1 MSKFISLAVVLALF
15 VTLAISCADTKD
27 GGGAETT
34 DTSAAAAQT
43 EAVTDARSTV
53 DVKDYNGYTFKIAS
67 TNQNDRQT
75 DFMAQEENGATLN
88 DLVFRRNMQVEET
101 YNIKIEASAMDFGAI
116 NTLIQKNVS
125 AGDNTY
131 DLHMSNATA
140 YTLASGGYLL
150 ALNNMPGLDI
160 TKPWWDQDAISGM
173 SIGGNIYMIT
183 GDITPNGMLSSECV
197 LFNKNLFTDRGIA
210 YPYDSAF
217 AGTWTLDEMYAICGN
232 LSEDINGDGK
242 YNSKDDLFSIT
253 CWFDAAH
260 GFFYGAGGQMIK
272 KDSEDI
278 PSLSW
283 DIEKNTA
290 IYMKIYDLIITSN
303 GFYSTTD
310 HEYSFKVFEEGRAYF
325 CELSF
330 QKVGTFLRNMN
341 DDYGVLPLPKYDELQ
356 SRYVSDMTGACSMV
370 VVPIT
375 TQDPERTGNII
386 DALGAAAYDM
396 ISPSL
401 YDVIASVKNVRDE
414 ESAQMVQLIIRN
426 RVFDM
431 SHMYYIAGDDFVYDL
446 LKAKSTDVA
455 SYFAKREA
463 TAKDTVTKLIDDF
476 LANNKPA

>member
-1 MSKFISLAVVLALF
+1 MKKIISIAILF
-15 VTLAISCADTKD
+15 TLILTFAISCANTSDTD
-27 GGGAETT
+27 SIQDSTAAVT
-34 DTSAAAAQT
+34 DEQT
-43 EAVTDARSTV
+43 VAITDARSTV
-53 DVKDYNGYTFKIAS
+53 DVNDYEGYIFKIAS

-75 DFMAQEENGATLN
+75 DFIAEEENGATLN
-88 DLVFRRNMQVEET
+88 DLVFRRNLQVEET
-101 YNIKIEASAMDFGAI
+101 YNITIEATAMDFGAL
-116 NTLIQKNVS
+116 NALIQKNVS

-150 ALNNMPGLDI
+150 ALNDMPGLDI
-160 TKPWWDQDAISGM
+160 SKPWWDQDAISGM

-197 LFNKNLFTDRGIA
+197 LFNKKLFDDRGID
-210 YPYDSAF
+210 YPYESSF
-217 AGTWTLDEMYAICGN
+217 AGTWTLDEMYTICGN

-242 YNSKDDLFSIT
+242 YNSKEDLFSIT

-260 GFFYGAGGQMIK
+260 GFFYGAGGQMTK

-283 DIEKNTA
+283 DIENYTN
-290 IYMKIYDLIITSN
+290 IYMKIYDVIITSN

-341 DDYGVLPLPKYDELQ
+341 DDYGVLPLPKYDEAQL
-356 SRYVSDMTGACSMV
+356 RYVSDMTGACSML

-375 TQDPERTGNII
+375 AEDPERSGNVI
-386 DALGAAAYDM
+386 DALGASAYDL

-414 ESAQMVQLIIRN
+414 ESAEMVQLIIRN

-455 SYFAKREA
+455 SYFAKKEA
-463 TAKDTVTKLIDDF
+463 AAQKTVEKLIEDF
-476 LANNKPA
+476 TVNN

>member
-1 MSKFISLAVVLALF
+1 MKRFISALIILALTMMF
-15 VTLAISCADTKD
+15 VISCSDA
-27 GGGAETT
+27 G
-34 DTSAAAAQT
+34 
-43 EAVTDARSTV
+43 EAVNDTDAVSDTAAEQSEGTTDARSTV
-53 DVKDYNGYTFKIAS
+53 EVNDYEGYIFKIVS
-67 TNQNDRQT
+67 TNQNDRHT
-75 DFMAQEENGATLN
+75 DFIAEEENGATLN
-88 DLVFRRNMQVEET
+88 DLVFRRNMQVEEK
-101 YNIKIEASAMDFGAI
+101 YNITIEPEAMDFGSI
-116 NTLIQKNVS
+116 NALIQKNVS
-125 AGDNTY
+125 SGDNSY

-140 YTLASGGYLL
+140 YTLASGGYLM
-150 ALNNMPGLDI
+150 ALNAMPGLDI

-197 LFNKNLFTDRGIA
+197 LFNKNLFDARGIV

-217 AGTWTLDEMYAICGN
+217 AGTWTLDEMYEICGN
-232 LSEDINGDGK
+232 LTEDINGDGK
-242 YNSKDDLFSIT
+242 YDSKTDLFSIT

-260 GFFYGAGGQMIK
+260 GFFYGAGGRMTE

-283 DIEKNTA
+283 DIERYTD
-290 IYMKIYDLIITSN
+290 IYNKIYDVVITSN
-303 GFYSTTD
+303 GFYSTVD
-310 HEYSFKVFEEGRAYF
+310 HEYTFKVFEEGRAYF

-341 DDYGVLPLPKYDELQ
+341 DDYGVLPLPKYDEAQ
-356 SRYVSDMTGACSMV
+356 TRYVSDMTGACSMT

-375 TQDPERTGNII
+375 IEDPERTGNII

-414 ESAQMVQLIIRN
+414 ESAEMVQLIIRN
-426 RVFDM
+426 RIFDM
-431 SHMYYIAGDDFVYDL
+431 SHMYYIAGDDFVYEL

-455 SYFAKREA
+455 SYFAKRETQA
-463 TAKDTVTKLIDDF
+463 QKTIDKLIEDF
-476 LANNKPA
+476 LANNA

>member
-1 MSKFISLAVVLALF
+1 MRRSVLCAMIIVF
-15 VTLAISCADTKD
+15 MIAFTISCADGSGSDVMRESTA
-27 GGGAETT
+27 AETEG
-34 DTSAAAAQT
+34 
-43 EAVTDARSTV
+43 EAFTVTDARSAV
-53 DVKDYNGYTFKIAS
+53 EINDYAGYVFKIAS

-75 DFMAQEENGATLN
+75 DFIAEEENGATLN
-88 DLVFRRNMQVEET
+88 DLVFRRNLHVEET
-101 YNIKIEASAMDFGAI
+101 YKITIEAVGMDFGSLNA
-116 NTLIQKNVS
+116 LIQKNVGS
-125 AGDNTY
+125 GDNTY

-150 ALNNMPGLDI
+150 ALNDMPGLDI
-160 TKPWWDQDAISGM
+160 SRPWWDQDAISGM

-197 LFNKNLFTDRGIA
+197 LFNKRLFDDRGID

-217 AGTWTLDEMYAICGN
+217 AGTWTLDEMYAVCGD
-232 LSEDINGDGK
+232 LTEDINGDGK
-242 YNSKDDLFSIT
+242 YNPKEDLFSIT

-260 GFFYGAGGQMIK
+260 GFFYGAGGQMTE

-278 PSLSW
+278 PSLCW
-283 DIEKNTA
+283 DIEKYTN
-290 IYMKIYDLIITSN
+290 IYMKIYDVIITSK
-303 GFYSTTD
+303 GFYSTAD

-341 DDYGVLPLPKYDELQ
+341 DDYGVLPLPKYDEAQ
-356 SRYVSDMTGACSMV
+356 QRYVSDMTGACSML
-370 VVPIT
+370 VVPVT
-375 TQDPERTGNII
+375 EEDPERSGNII

-414 ESAQMVQLIIRN
+414 ESAEMVQLIIRN

-446 LKAKSTDVA
+446 LKTKSTEVA

-463 TAKDTVTKLIDDF
+463 AAQKTMDQLIADF
-476 LANNKPA
+476 TENN